1 MHTRDMVL
9 LAIEM
14 YRGIAQSSE
23 IDKPD
28 RIPQFLTPYLSD
40 LSGLMQFYADDL
52 PVCYSLLQLF
62 RDYAERFI
70 AMLSRTQS
78 LTLFQASADLLKAYS
93 EHHCA
98 LRRPSIKRVA
108 FGNDFEE
115 EQTFSDVLCAIQ
127 LLNHLSS
134 KDFMDIYADVDGNA
148 DQNNRVDSSQIT
160 DVIFFGLQQIIPLMT
175 QGLLQ
180 YPTLCNQYFSLVG
193 FMMDTYPENACALPY
208 NLFRSLLDSLLF
220 GMSHAN
226 PSISK
231 SSLTGIRGITVEHL
245 KNGSLSAH
253 LSQYGDILY
262 QCLTRLLNEVVFQP
276 IIWDRLEA
284 ASLAL
289 MPLIAAHGNSIASL
303 VNDMAQNLD
312 SFEKQQRFISSFAK
326 LITSEVINGGYDL
339 RRTRVQFKKDFEV
352 FVKDIHSFLILK

>member
-1 MHTRDMVL
+1 MVL

-14 YRGIAQSSE
+14 YGGIAKSSE
-23 IDKPD
+23 IDKPE

-40 LSGLMQFYADDL
+40 LAGLMLFYADDL
-52 PVCYSLLQLF
+52 T
-62 RDYAERFI
+62 
-70 AMLSRTQS
+70 TQC
-78 LTLFQASADLLKAYS
+78 LALFQASSDLLKAYS

-98 LRRPSIKRVA
+98 LRRPSMKRVA
-108 FGNDFEE
+108 VGFNDFEE
-115 EQTFSDVLCAIQ
+115 DQSFSDVLCAIQ
-127 LLNHLSS
+127 LLIHLSS
-134 KDFMDIYADVDGNA
+134 KDFIDIYADVDGST
-148 DQNNRVDSSQIT
+148 DTTQRVDSSQIT

-180 YPTLCNQYFSLVG
+180 YPALCTQYFSLVG
-193 FMMDTYPENACALPY
+193 FMMDTYPENTCALPY
-208 NLFRSLLDSLLF
+208 NLFSSLLDSLLY
-220 GMSHAN
+220 GMSHID

-245 KNGSLSAH
+245 KNGTLSIH
-253 LSQYGDILY
+253 LAQHGEILY

-289 MPLIAAHGNSIASL
+289 MPLIAVHGNCIASL
-303 VNDMAQNLD
+303 VNDMAVKLD

-326 LITSEVINGGYDL
+326 LTGSEVINGGYDV
-339 RRTRVQFKKDFEV
+339 RRIRIQFKKDFEV